1 MTFSSSAVAR
11 SFWRSKM
18 WTLSGFAD
26 EIDPDLDAQC
36 TVLKQLGIGFLEF
49 RSAWDVNVLDL
60 TDQQVSDAR
69 RILGEHGLQVSSIG
83 SPIGKINIE
92 DDFDAHLERMDRA
105 VWVANALGAPFIRV
119 FSFFLTADQKPED
132 YRDEVVRRMSALA
145 ENAQEGGVVLLHENE
160 KEIFGDVPERVHDIV
175 TSVSSPALRLAWDAA
190 NYVQCGVVPFPEAY
204 ELLRPYT
211 DYIQIKDAVLA
222 TAEVVPA
229 GEGDGRIAETM
240 RALAADGFDGF
251 FSMEP
256 HLAAAHHLGG
266 FSGPENFIRAT
277 NAFTAI
283 LNAEGISY
291 R

>member
-1 MTFSSSAVAR
+1 
-11 SFWRSKM
+11 M

-26 EIDPDLDAQC
+26 EIDADLATQC
-36 TVLKQLGIGFLEF
+36 TVLNDLGIRYLEF

-60 TDQQVSDAR
+60 TDAQIEDAT
-69 RILGEHGLQVSSIG
+69 RILAEHGLRVSSIG

-92 DDFDAHLERMDRA
+92 DDFDAHLVRMDRA
-105 VWVANALGAPFIRV
+105 VWVARELGAPFIRV
-119 FSFFLTADQKPED
+119 FSFFLTPEQRPED
-132 YRDEVVRRMSALA
+132 HRDEVIRRMAALA
-145 ENAQEGGVVLLHENE
+145 EKAQAGGVIMLHENE
-160 KEIFGDVPERVHDIV
+160 KEIFGDVPSRVHDIV
-175 TSVSSPALRLAWDAA
+175 TSVGSPALRLAWDAA
-190 NYVQCGVVPFPEAY
+190 NYVQCGVVPFPEGY

-229 GEGDGRIAETM
+229 GEGDGRIRETV

-256 HLAAAHHLGG
+256 HLADAHHLGG
-266 FSGPENFIRAT
+266 FSGPDNFIRAT
-277 NAFTAI
+277 KAFTAI
-283 LNAEGISY
+283 LDTEGIPY